1 MFGVA
6 AQDIFCAFQRH
17 ELIRMLAWQDV
28 RQRYR
33 RSAIG
38 PFWISI
44 NMGVMIGTIALV
56 FGHFF
61 GAAMSEFLPF
71 LSVGMI
77 LWGLI
82 SATLSDSCLGFIAAE
97 GIIKQL
103 PIPLFV
109 HVLRVIWRN
118 LLIFTHNIIIIPIVF
133 VAMRVSLSPIA
144 LLSLLGLLLLVIN
157 LTWFSLLVSVFC
169 ARYRDFPQVIS
180 NALQIIFYLTP
191 VMWMPQSLP
200 QRASMYLLGMNP
212 FYHSLEIIRA
222 PLLGQV
228 PALTHWWVVSLLAVC
243 GWSVTLMLYS
253 RYKNRIAYW
262 L

>member
-1 MFGVA
+1 MFVIA
-6 AQDIFCAFQRH
+6 VKDILKTFARY
-17 ELIRMLAWQDV
+17 ELVGMLAWQDV

-38 PFWISI
+38 PFWITI
-44 NMGVMIGTIALV
+44 NMGVMISIIALV

-61 GAAMSEFLPF
+61 GAAMKDFLPF
-71 LSVGMI
+71 LSVGMVV
-77 LWGLI
+77 WGFI
-82 SATLSDSCLGFIAAE
+82 STSLSDSCMSFILAE

-103 PIPLFV
+103 PIPIFV
-109 HVLRVIWRN
+109 HVARVVWRN
-118 LLIFTHNIIIIPIVF
+118 VVMFAHNMLIIPVVF
-133 VAMRVSLSPIA
+133 VSMGVPFSPVAIFA
-144 LLSLLGLLLLVIN
+144 LLGLLLLLLN
-157 LTWFSLLVSVFC
+157 LSWVALMVSIFC

-180 NALQIIFYLTP
+180 NTLQIIFYLTP

-200 QRASMYLLGMNP
+200 QRASLYLLSMNP

-228 PALTHWWVVSLLAVC
+228 PAVSSWFMVLLMAVF
-243 GWSVTLMLYS
+243 GWTVTLFIYD